1 MYQSFMDT
9 ILSFLYLKRH
19 SSTRYH
25 GSSAAPLPRNLFLL
39 VYNYFLL
46 VFSIFRW
53 PYPHFVRHFRPVTDC
68 NNDQKFIGYPM
79 TRKTYTSR
87 NYPITHGVIE
97 AAKYIVLS
105 SMIILQPAYEGLT
118 ITKSVRYT
126 SYWKT

>member
-97 AAKYIVLS
+97 VAKYIVLW
-105 SMIILQPAYEGLT
+105 SMIMQPAYEGLT